1 MIDSDTESDNETHSA
16 GECCFP
22 SGEKWIENNI
32 SQKSEDFTDVSGVT
46 IKCNNLQS
54 ISEITDFLSGQ
65 NKIHRPEALV
75 SAKIPVNINSNYLET
90 VNVLLLSDLKKHL

>member
-1 MIDSDTESDNETHSA
+1 MTWKVKLKLVVLEHICSFLST
-16 GECCFP
+16 
-22 SGEKWIENNI
+22 EKWIEDNVPW
-32 SQKSEDFTDVSGVT
+32 KLEDFTDVSGVT

>member
-1 MIDSDTESDNETHSA
+1 MIDSDTESENETHSA

-46 IKCNNLQS
+46 IECNNTQS
-54 ISEITDFLSGQ
+54 ISEITELVFGQ
-65 NKIHRPEALV
+65 PK
-75 SAKIPVNINSNYLET
+75 
-90 VNVLLLSDLKKHL
+90 